1 MGFKTDRMSAQDK
14 VLNQFKHALGTSGS
28 VENKPLTLAEQIAQ
42 ADNKPIVKRVSDAG
56 DELEKRMNDSQL
68 VSFRSTK

>member
-14 VLNQFKHALGTSGS
+14 VLNQFKHALGSSGS
-28 VENKPLTLAEQIAQ
+28 VDNKPLTLAEQIAQ
-42 ADNKPIVKRVSDAG
+42 ADDKPTVKRVVDGGSDL
-56 DELEKRMNDSQL
+56 DKLMNNNQL

>member
-56 DELEKRMNDSQL
+56 NELEKRMNDSQL